1 MKHGIYL
8 YLPVFCYTKTIK
20 LNAYLKNNTG
30 KLNFKNQYCLIPLS
44 MADII
49 QRTADKSC
57 CSSFTIIYR
66 MLHVNITK

>member
-8 YLPVFCYTKTIK
+8 YHPAFCYTKTIK

-30 KLNFKNQYCLIPLS
+30 KLNFKPILIPLS
-44 MADII
+44 IADII